1 MEQELWKE
9 VILTQGDQVPVVLH
23 HHIHVQFLLSWVQA
37 FPLLLR
43 EIYSH
48 IPEGQWSLKKKD
60 IYQGA
65 TNRIHNVTQL
75 ENSVRRS
82 GFDLGEYP
90 ESSSKITVTQ

>member
-1 MEQELWKE
+1 MISE
-9 VILTQGDQVPVVLH
+9 
-23 HHIHVQFLLSWVQA
+23 
-37 FPLLLR
+37 
-43 EIYSH
+43 
-48 IPEGQWSLKKKD
+48 KKD

>member
-1 MEQELWKE
+1 MLNKQYSVGRAGTLRE

-48 IPEGQWSLKKKD
+48 IPEGQ
-60 IYQGA
+60 
-65 TNRIHNVTQL
+65 
-75 ENSVRRS
+75 
-82 GFDLGEYP
+82 
-90 ESSSKITVTQ
+90 